1 MNINSHLGQAVL
13 GLCADNCLKSISH
26 VLGSRV
32 ARCIILL
39 LTSKYKHSSHS
50 AHQQRHRESKQAAVT
65 QFLFGGGRP
74 RVTSQLLPSIKTR
87 WWAGISPCH
96 MISTVLLYSIQSMLN
111 SCERLSATVTA
122 KKVTLILS
130 TIVLLQG
137 LPAGSTEKAR
147 GGGEV
152 STPSSLCPGCLQGGC
167 HTHALSPA

>member
-13 GLCADNCLKSISH
+13 GLRAGSCLESISH
-26 VLGSRV
+26 VLASRV
-32 ARCIILL
+32 ARCRILL

-65 QFLFGGGRP
+65 QLLLGGGRP

-96 MISTVLLYSIQSMLN
+96 MISAVLLYSIQSMLN

-130 TIVLLQG
+130 AIVLLQG
-137 LPAGSTEKAR
+137 LPAGSTEKAQR
-147 GGGEV
+147 GGG
-152 STPSSLCPGCLQGGC
+152 GGWGG
-167 HTHALSPA
+167 